1 MNVELTRKLVRRL
14 RLCPLLWL
22 QEKVVFNANITG
34 NMQVIVAGFNEKR
47 TQESSSGK
55 TSADESDEEATH
67 GLAECEIQESVE
79 DDVQKSIYVGTSEAV
94 VAGRSNH
101 SKLNT
106 CWYLYTSLTSVVIV
120 GKDGLWNVSIAGIPL
135 NDSREFE
142 T

>member
-1 MNVELTRKLVRRL
+1 MLLENLPSKEVAGEVLDTIKDNNFTSIATMNVELTRKLVRRL

-106 CWYLYTSLTSVVIV
+106 C
-120 GKDGLWNVSIAGIPL
+120 
-135 NDSREFE
+135 
-142 T
+142 

>member
-1 MNVELTRKLVRRL
+1 MLLENLPSKGVAGEVLDTIKNNNFTSIATMNVELTRKLVRRL

-55 TSADESDEEATH
+55 NSADESDEEATH

-79 DDVQKSIYVGTSEAV
+79 DDVQKSIYVGTSEAA

-106 CWYLYTSLTSVVIV
+106 C
-120 GKDGLWNVSIAGIPL
+120 
-135 NDSREFE
+135 
-142 T
+142 

>member
-1 MNVELTRKLVRRL
+1 MLLENLPSKEVAGEVLDTIKNNNFTSIATMNVELTRKLVRRL

-55 TSADESDEEATH
+55 NSADESDEEATH

-79 DDVQKSIYVGTSEAV
+79 DDVQKSIYVGTSAAA

-106 CWYLYTSLTSVVIV
+106 C
-120 GKDGLWNVSIAGIPL
+120 
-135 NDSREFE
+135 
-142 T
+142 

>member
-1 MNVELTRKLVRRL
+1 MLLENLPSKEVAGEVLDTIKNNNFTSIATMNVELTRKLVRRL

-55 TSADESDEEATH
+55 NSADESDEEATH

-79 DDVQKSIYVGTSEAV
+79 DDVQKSIYVGTSEA
-94 VAGRSNH
+94 AEEALRDETIT
-101 SKLNT
+101 LN
-106 CWYLYTSLTSVVIV
+106 
-120 GKDGLWNVSIAGIPL
+120 
-135 NDSREFE
+135 
-142 T
+142 

>member
-1 MNVELTRKLVRRL
+1 MLLENLPSKEVAGEVLDTIKNNNFTSIATMNVELTRKLVRRL

-55 TSADESDEEATH
+55 NSADESDEEATH

-79 DDVQKSIYVGTSEAV
+79 DDVQKSIYVGTSEAA

-106 CWYLYTSLTSVVIV
+106 C
-120 GKDGLWNVSIAGIPL
+120 
-135 NDSREFE
+135 
-142 T
+142 

>member
-1 MNVELTRKLVRRL
+1 MLLENLPSKEVAGEVLDTIKNNNFTSIATMNVELTRKLVRRL

-47 TQESSSGK
+47 TQDSSSGK
-55 TSADESDEEATH
+55 NSADESDEEATH

-79 DDVQKSIYVGTSEAV
+79 DDVQKSIYVGTSEAA

-106 CWYLYTSLTSVVIV
+106 C
-120 GKDGLWNVSIAGIPL
+120 
-135 NDSREFE
+135 
-142 T
+142 